1 MKLLLLLAAFLAVN
15 AQNTAVKQLALA
27 NRDEV
32 LAEDKISFVNFYAD
46 WCRFSRQLHPIFDAA
61 AAAMTDHADQ
71 IVFGRVDC
79 DREGAICKEFAVN
92 KYPTIKLFRHG
103 KILKKEYRGTRSV
116 DAIKAFLLE
125 QIRDPVTKVESL
137 EKLEELTKAD
147 GRVKSQ
153 VVGYFES
160 DDSEEFR
167 NFQVSGDELVESC
180 QFYAAIGDM
189 AKPEMKQ
196 GPNVVFKN
204 KMKNRVD
211 RPFYGKLSDRDQFK
225 KWVDEQCVPLVR
237 EITFNNAEE
246 ITEEGLPLM
255 ILFHKREATKDVDS
269 YTQAAQR
276 WLFSQKG
283 KINIVTATAEQFSHP
298 LYHLGKQLNDC
309 PVVAIDSFSHMYVF
323 KKPFEE
329 IVRLPHLLTF
339 ANDLHS
345 GKLHREFHHGPD
357 PESEAA
363 AKEALEEAKNIDE
376 QIEVVKDEIE
386 EVKDVLQEVSEKLDD
401 KIDSNIDKE
410 EDAES
415 AGSRVEKMRKTEEVK
430 KAKEEEETLYA
441 KEDQLYEE
449 LDEKEEKVM
458 ELEEKKEE
466 KLAEAKAHMESK
478 GTPPPESQFKKLA
491 PNDKKYTLVDHD
503 EL

>member
-1 MKLLLLLAAFLAVN
+1 MPLVFGLACST
-15 AQNTAVKQLALA
+15 QVKQV
-27 NRDEV
+27 NGNTRGEV

-61 AAAMTDHADQ
+61 SEALKDQQDQ

-79 DREGAICKEFAVN
+79 DKESAICKEFQVN
-92 KYPTIKLFRHG
+92 KYPTIRLFRHG
-103 KILKKEYRGTRSV
+103 KVLKKEYRGTRSV
-116 DAIKAFLLE
+116 DAMKAFLLE
-125 QIRDPVTKVESL
+125 QIRDPVVKVASL
-137 EKLEELTKAD
+137 DELTKSTD
-147 GRVKSQ
+147 PNSRSKSQ
-153 VVGYFES
+153 VIGYFES
-160 DDSEEFR
+160 EDSDEFR

-180 QFYAAIGDM
+180 QFFAAIGDM

-196 GPNVVFKN
+196 GANVLFKN
-204 KMKNRVD
+204 KIKNRVD
-211 RPFYGKLSDRDQFK
+211 RPFYGNLADRDQFK

-255 ILFHKREATKDVDS
+255 ILFHKKEATKDVETF
-269 YTQAAQR
+269 TQAAQR

-298 LYHLGKQLNDC
+298 LYHLGKQLSDC
-309 PVVAIDSFSHMYVF
+309 PVIAIDSFSHMYAF
-323 KKPFEE
+323 AKPFEE

-357 PESEAA
+357 PESEKAA
-363 AKEALEEAKNIDE
+363 TEAEQAAIEIAQ
-376 QIEVVKDEIE
+376 QIEQKKDEIE
-386 EVKDVLQEVSEKLDD
+386 EIREELEKTSEELDD
-401 KIDSNIDKE
+401 HIDLVVEKE
-410 EDAES
+410 EDAENVHPKV
-415 AGSRVEKMRKTEEVK
+415 AAKNKQEIEILKE
-430 KAKEEEETLYA
+430 KEEKLYE
-441 KEDQLYEE
+441 KEDQLYEA
-449 LDEKEEKVM
+449 LDEKEEHVD
-458 ELEEKKEE
+458 ELEQEKDQ
-466 KLAEAKAHMESK
+466 KLAEAKMHREAADK

-491 PNDKKYTLVDHD
+491 PNENKYTLLDGHD

>member
-1 MKLLLLLAAFLAVN
+1 M
-15 AQNTAVKQLALA
+15 
-27 NRDEV
+27 
-32 LAEDKISFVNFYAD
+32 
-46 WCRFSRQLHPIFDAA
+46 
-61 AAAMTDHADQ
+61 
-71 IVFGRVDC
+71 G
-79 DREGAICKEFAVN
+79 
-92 KYPTIKLFRHG
+92 
-103 KILKKEYRGTRSV
+103 
-116 DAIKAFLLE
+116 
-125 QIRDPVTKVESL
+125 
-137 EKLEELTKAD
+137 
-147 GRVKSQ
+147 
-153 VVGYFES
+153 
-160 DDSEEFR
+160 
-167 NFQVSGDELVESC
+167 
-180 QFYAAIGDM
+180 
-189 AKPEMKQ
+189 
-196 GPNVVFKN
+196 
-204 KMKNRVD
+204 
-211 RPFYGKLSDRDQFK
+211 
-225 KWVDEQCVPLVR
+225 
-237 EITFNNAEE
+237 
-246 ITEEGLPLM
+246 EEGLPLM

-309 PVVAIDSFSHMYVF
+309 PVIAIDSFSHMYVF

-386 EVKDVLQEVSEKLDD
+386 EVKDVLQEVSEKLDA
-401 KIDSNIDKE
+401 NIDKE

-430 KAKEEEETLYA
+430 KTKEEEETLYA

-491 PNDKKYTLVDHD
+491 PND
-503 EL
+503 

>member
-1 MKLLLLLAAFLAVN
+1 MKLLPLVVIIGLASCT
-15 AQNTAVKQLALA
+15 QVKQVDG
-27 NRDEV
+27 NTRTEV

-61 AAAMTDHADQ
+61 SEALKDESQ

-79 DREGAICKEFAVN
+79 DKESAICKEFQVN
-92 KYPTIKLFRHG
+92 KYPTIRLFRHG
-103 KILKKEYRGTRSV
+103 KVLKKEYRGTRSV
-116 DAIKAFLLE
+116 DAMKAFLLE
-125 QIRDPVTKVESL
+125 QIRDPVTKVASL
-137 EKLEELTKAD
+137 DELTKLTNPAN
-147 GRVKSQ
+147 RIKSQ
-153 VVGYFES
+153 VIGYFES
-160 DDSEEFR
+160 EDSDEFR

-180 QFYAAIGDM
+180 QFYAAVGDI

-196 GPNVVFKN
+196 GANVLFKN
-204 KMKNRVD
+204 KIKNRVD
-211 RPFYGKLSDRDQFK
+211 RPFYGNLADRDQFK

-255 ILFHKREATKDVDS
+255 ILFHKKEATKDVET

-309 PVVAIDSFSHMYVF
+309 PVIAIDSFSHMYAF
-323 KKPFEE
+323 SKPFEE

-357 PESEAA
+357 PESEKAA
-363 AKEALEEAKNIDE
+363 EEAEKAAVEIEQKIDEVQAEVEEVREELQKTSEELDDHIDKVMEMEDGAEEVPNRVAAVKVKEEIEEAK
-376 QIEVVKDEIE
+376 KIE
-386 EVKDVLQEVSEKLDD
+386 EKLY
-401 KIDSNIDKE
+401 E
-410 EDAES
+410 
-415 AGSRVEKMRKTEEVK
+415 
-430 KAKEEEETLYA
+430 
-441 KEDQLYEE
+441 KEDQLYET
-449 LDEKEEKVM
+449 LDEKEEHVL
-458 ELEEKKEE
+458 ELEEKKQE
-466 KLAEAKAHMESK
+466 KLAEAKMHRESSK

-491 PNDKKYTLVDHD
+491 PNENKYTILDHD